1 VIALLKAAPFELATI
16 QNIPIQ
22 LYRYAVR
29 CDVEFLEQA
38 RHRQA
43 GCQRTRFSVYLDVH
57 RITRASYETL
67 KRLVNWPSGLSAW
80 ARRTGLCCSI
90 LTIYRVMLE
99 RNRQV
104 ADLFHAF
111 ADTLAAENANPH
123 RVRAYR
129 RAAVTLLSLTED
141 VAAVA
146 RRGELQ
152 SLPGI
157 GRDLS
162 AKIEE
167 FLATGTILSQSAPAV
182 PLPPEVAAWA
192 KLPGLSESLVQYLY
206 GGLGIR
212 TLDDL
217 ETLVR
222 SHLLRTLPG
231 ATITE
236 PSLLAAIK
244 ALRQHEL
251 E

>member
-1 VIALLKAAPFELATI
+1 M
-16 QNIPIQ
+16 
-22 LYRYAVR
+22 
-29 CDVEFLEQA
+29 
-38 RHRQA
+38 
-43 GCQRTRFSVYLDVH
+43 
-57 RITRASYETL
+57 
-67 KRLVNWPSGLSAW
+67 
-80 ARRTGLCCSI
+80 
-90 LTIYRVMLE
+90 MLE
-99 RNRQV
+99 RNREI
-104 ADLFHAF
+104 ADLFHAL

-129 RAAVTLLSLTED
+129 RAAVTLSGLSED

-167 FLATGTILSQSAPAV
+167 FLATGTIQSQAAPAA

-206 GGLGIR
+206 SRLAIR

-217 ETLVR
+217 EMLVR

-231 ATITE
+231 ASVNEDT
-236 PSLLAAIK
+236 LLAAIQNLK
-244 ALRQHEL
+244 QR
-251 E
+251 